1 MEISEMKSKKVLKV
15 TIPLA
20 LILVFMYWY
29 TKDFFFLKVKID
41 EGYYIQQKPFTSNHV
56 LKSKKNGA
64 ILENIYEWKVTDR
77 YIYGSCNTDEKLYYV
92 YDKEKNDLQV
102 FDFDSFHEVLVKLNL
117 RYTMDN
123 TTRVMDFKRI
133 N

>member
-64 ILENIYEWKVTDR
+64 ILENIYDWKVTDR
-77 YIYGSCNTDEKLYYV
+77 YIYGSCTDEELYYL

-102 FDFDSFHEVLVKLNL
+102 FDSGMEFTKVIDKLHLN
-117 RYTMDN
+117 YTMSN
-123 TTRVMDFKRI
+123 CTRVMDFKMI

>member
-64 ILENIYEWKVTDR
+64 ILENIYEW
-77 YIYGSCNTDEKLYYV
+77 NTLTV
-92 YDKEKNDLQV
+92 N
-102 FDFDSFHEVLVKLNL
+102 SIH
-117 RYTMDN
+117 
-123 TTRVMDFKRI
+123 KRI
-133 N
+133 AKDIILLF